1 MMIEHI
7 VLVKFKD
14 VTEEQL
20 NGAVD
25 LLTKLRDIPGVIDAQ
40 AGISMKRDHY
50 DIGLT
55 VRFEDEESLKNY
67 GPHPKHQEVV
77 AYLTE
82 VGVKDLKVVDFEI

>member
-1 MMIEHI
+1 MIEHI
-7 VLVKFKD
+7 VLVKFK
-14 VTEEQL
+14 EASEGQL
-20 NGAVD
+20 NEIVERLAN
-25 LLTKLRDIPGVIDAQ
+25 LKDIPGVIAAQ

-67 GPHPKHQEVV
+67 GPHPIHQGVV